1 MMSSRWSLS
10 SETLSHRNREALELR
25 AQNTKPEL
33 TVELWKAVLPSH
45 TEDGYTIYDSDG
57 PKKAKT
63 KAKNSLD
70 RDTQKRDNGKCYVTN

>member
-1 MMSSRWSLS
+1 M
-10 SETLSHRNREALELR
+10 
-25 AQNTKPEL
+25 
-33 TVELWKAVLPSH
+33 ELWKAVLPSH